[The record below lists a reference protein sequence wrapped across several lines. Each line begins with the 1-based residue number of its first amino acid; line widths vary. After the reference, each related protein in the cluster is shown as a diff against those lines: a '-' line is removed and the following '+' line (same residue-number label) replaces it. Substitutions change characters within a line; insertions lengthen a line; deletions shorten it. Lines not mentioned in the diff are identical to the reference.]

1 METMNLSKFSS
12 KSMDIIVDIHQEYEE
27 DKFSNDNDEQNETV
41 DKNISNLFLQEYE
54 NINTSSNINTIRDKK
69 VKRSKINST
78 AHQNLLQYD
87 NDIKII
93 ESVDLIEEFEKS
105 QIKKK
110 NEKKIREKNTMR
122 DNKSNKKNR
131 NRSFIEEKLH
141 DRKQWDISK
150 NEIIEVK
157 KPTRKRWLKDT
168 IMIQLPEPRTNI
180 SPDISWTNISP
191 DNVSSSVQHSK
202 QSLSTACFSNQPLP
216 AIYSSKQALTRNSF
230 LKQKLLFGF
239 DNAAFDSE
247 NEEILKIET
256 DHNHDNT
263 KIEMKFDGRNSQDL
277 SKENKSLRETT
288 IMIENLNETVNL
300 DGNYENQRKKT
311 ILDIEHTEKSN
322 YNYDI
327 SLKDRMNHKSK
338 CKKNLSTNK
347 NGKNISDNSNTSQ
360 SLEDITVQSDS
371 SEKIL
376 IKNNQKCNRKNSIK
390 NDQKNSKENLIS
402 IDEHDYL
409 NRNYLK
415 HSSQQSFTSEDDD
428 LDENRSKKIYNETKL
443 KRSNMKKKKTNYIEQ
458 CQMQQKRK
466 IHRKNISTSSI
477 HTPTVNVKENLKN
490 KEKKGDKNIKY
501 ISVTIHRTD
510 MLEIDYVTKHP
521 MVKVHIIKENKS
533 IIPIWEE
540 ELIFEH
546 NFEELLKTDNEYV
559 VILFEIVD
567 LLSFAEA
574 SFNYDKFGHESC
586 WYKIAWAFLKPIGYN
601 NILHIDKK
609 IRLQLYKPQKNL
621 QKFERFHACEVYTWW
636 KSNIREK
643 YPSSLFV
650 TIKSIDPPK
659 LEPVLYQQLS
669 LHYLSN
675 ACNESQKIHTSDN
688 INLPKWTRLTAQSC
702 KVPNDI
708 FFETDISENGCFY
721 VAFSNNGKY
730 LACSFVEDQ
739 DYPIVIYK
747 VEAKKIHVR
756 FLGHKIFIYS
766 LHWSNND
773 NYLLSVSS
781 DQTARIWDVQNQI
794 IQHVEMMPHPSY
806 VYCGKFESENISI
819 VATGCYDR
827 IVRIWIQDKKL
838 KNYNL
843 NQELEGHEG
852 FVNSMYFQKNS
863 NLLTADSVGIII
875 LWALKKNRK
884 VSFKK
889 EWHISRKIKVREI
902 DGIIINTII
911 LHPLESRLLVHSRN
925 NGLKMLD
932 LATGVILQKYKEL
945 NNQRIQSTACI
956 SPCGSLIFCGDEDSS
971 LNVWNLETGN
981 LIAKYTFDRHYRA
994 VTCVDYHPYDHMLA
1008 FSIFGSSAPVKILK
1022 FNKDATGEN
1031 IGLKMREIENIVN
1044 NRNVSLEFLNT
1055 SIISKEDLQSNN
1067 KEIIEDKDS
1076 VKEKNLLSNQS
1087 YDSNSFKFSNS
1098 IPLEKNKYNNTK
1110 IKLQQL
1116 NETGQTIKNRSANR
1130 LYNII
1135 KKIDSI
1141 LSNTSK
1147 SSGDIESGKNFVQ
1160 ELNKTK
1166 VLTSLDENIEKQKKK
1181 LEKNISISSE
1191 DQSSYFESST
1201 TNSDK
1206 QKVVESYV
1214 LQSNKINDWHIEKR
1228 LKSIKEMRNNDILKN
1243 YISESFSDSTT
1254 DYYKM
1259 KVYHESTKDLSQEDI
1274 ESEHITEIEKNDEKL
1289 VICDNHF
1296 KNNDSNSTD
1305 SKIHIVEKN
1314 DVKNCD
1320 EISLKMFENKNL
1332 VLDVTNIESNVD
1344 NYGSDCSI
1352 RSNAT
1357 FIIEREVSTS
1367 K

>member
-1 METMNLSKFSS
+1 METMNLSEFSS
-12 KSMDIIVDIHQEYEE
+12 KSMDVIVDIHQEYEE
-27 DKFSNDNDEQNETV
+27 DKFSNDNDKQNETV
-41 DKNISNLFLQEYE
+41 DKNISNLQECE
-54 NINTSSNINTIRDKK
+54 NVNTSSNINIRDKK

-78 AHQNLLQYD
+78 AHQNLLKYD

-110 NEKKIREKNTMR
+110 NEKKIRTK

-131 NRSFIEEKLH
+131 NRSFIEGKH

-150 NEIIEVK
+150 NEIVEVK

-168 IMIQLPEPRTNI
+168 TVIQLPEPR
-180 SPDISWTNISP
+180 SISWTNTSP
-191 DNVSSSVQHSK
+191 DNISSSVQHSK

-216 AIYSSKQALTRNSF
+216 AIRSSKQALTTNSF
-230 LKQKLLFGF
+230 LKQELFGF

-256 DHNHDNT
+256 NHNHDNT
-263 KIEMKFDGRNSQDL
+263 KIEMKFDGRSSQDL

-300 DGNYENQRKKT
+300 DGRNYENQRKKT
-311 ILDIEHTEKSN
+311 VLDIEHTEKSN
-322 YNYDI
+322 YDM
-327 SLKDRMNHKSK
+327 SLKDKISHKSK
-338 CKKNLSTNK
+338 YKKNFSTDK

-360 SLEDITVQSDS
+360 SLQDITVQSDS

-376 IKNNQKCNRKNSIK
+376 IKNNQKCNRKHSIK
-390 NDQKNSKENLIS
+390 NDQKHSEENLIS
-402 IDEHDYL
+402 VDEHDYL

-428 LDENRSKKIYNETKL
+428 LDENRSRKIYNEAKL
-443 KRSNMKKKKTNYIEQ
+443 KRSNMKKKKTNYTEQ
-458 CQMQQKRK
+458 CQIQQKRK
-466 IHRKNISTSSI
+466 THRKNISTSSM
-477 HTPTVNVKENLKN
+477 HTPVNVKENLKK
-490 KEKKGDKNIKY
+490 KEKKEEKNIKY

-510 MLEIDYVTKHP
+510 MLEIDYMTKHP

-559 VILFEIVD
+559 VILFEIID

-621 QKFERFHACEVYTWW
+621 QKFERFHTCEVYTWW

-688 INLPKWTRLTAQSC
+688 INLPKWSRLTAQSC

-756 FLGHKIFIYS
+756 FLGHKIFVYS

-806 VYCGKFESENISI
+806 VYCGKFESENTSI

-838 KNYNL
+838 KNHDL

-902 DGIIINTII
+902 DGVIINTII

-932 LATGVILQKYKEL
+932 LATGVILQKYNEL

-981 LIAKYTFDRHYRA
+981 LIAKYAFDRHYRA
-994 VTCVDYHPYDHMLA
+994 ITCVDYHPYDHMLA

-1031 IGLKMREIENIVN
+1031 VGLKIREIENMVN

-1055 SIISKEDLQSNN
+1055 PVKSKEDLQSNN
-1067 KEIIEDKDS
+1067 KEIIEDEDT
-1076 VKEKNLLSNQS
+1076 VKEKNLLTNESS
-1087 YDSNSFKFSNS
+1087 DSNLFKFPDNT
-1098 IPLEKNKYNNTK
+1098 PLERNKYNDTK

-1166 VLTSLDENIEKQKKK
+1166 ILTSLDENMEKQKNK
-1181 LEKNISISSE
+1181 LRKNTSISSD

-1206 QKVVESYV
+1206 QKVIESYV
-1214 LQSNKINDWHIEKR
+1214 SKNKINDWYIEKK
-1228 LKSIKEMRNNDILKN
+1228 LKNIKEMRNNDILKN
-1243 YISESFSDSTT
+1243 YISESFSDSTS

-1259 KVYHESTKDLSQEDI
+1259 KVYRESTKDLSQGDI
-1274 ESEHITEIEKNDEKL
+1274 ESEHITEIEKSDEKL
-1289 VICDNHF
+1289 V

-1305 SKIHIVEKN
+1305 NKIHIVEKN

-1357 FIIEREVSTS
+1357 FIIECEVSTS

>member
-1 METMNLSKFSS
+1 MNLSKFSS

-402 IDEHDYL
+402 VDEHDYL

-415 HSSQQSFTSEDDD
+415 HSSQQSFISEDDD

-521 MVKVHIIKENKS
+521 MVKVHIIKGESGKYLKNKYGTSTYLQPIITGKFDFKENKS

-574 SFNYDKFGHESC
+574 SFNYDKFGKF
-586 WYKIAWAFLKPIGYN
+586 YYN
-601 NILHIDKK
+601 NLI
-609 IRLQLYKPQKNL
+609 
-621 QKFERFHACEVYTWW
+621 
-636 KSNIREK
+636 
-643 YPSSLFV
+643 SL
-650 TIKSIDPPK
+650 
-659 LEPVLYQQLS
+659 
-669 LHYLSN
+669 
-675 ACNESQKIHTSDN
+675 
-688 INLPKWTRLTAQSC
+688 
-702 KVPNDI
+702 
-708 FFETDISENGCFY
+708 
-721 VAFSNNGKY
+721 
-730 LACSFVEDQ
+730 
-739 DYPIVIYK
+739 
-747 VEAKKIHVR
+747 
-756 FLGHKIFIYS
+756 
-766 LHWSNND
+766 
-773 NYLLSVSS
+773 
-781 DQTARIWDVQNQI
+781 VQN
-794 IQHVEMMPHPSY
+794 
-806 VYCGKFESENISI
+806 N
-819 VATGCYDR
+819 
-827 IVRIWIQDKKL
+827 
-838 KNYNL
+838 
-843 NQELEGHEG
+843 
-852 FVNSMYFQKNS
+852 
-863 NLLTADSVGIII
+863 
-875 LWALKKNRK
+875 
-884 VSFKK
+884 
-889 EWHISRKIKVREI
+889 
-902 DGIIINTII
+902 
-911 LHPLESRLLVHSRN
+911 
-925 NGLKMLD
+925 
-932 LATGVILQKYKEL
+932 
-945 NNQRIQSTACI
+945 
-956 SPCGSLIFCGDEDSS
+956 
-971 LNVWNLETGN
+971 
-981 LIAKYTFDRHYRA
+981 
-994 VTCVDYHPYDHMLA
+994 
-1008 FSIFGSSAPVKILK
+1008 
-1022 FNKDATGEN
+1022 
-1031 IGLKMREIENIVN
+1031 
-1044 NRNVSLEFLNT
+1044 
-1055 SIISKEDLQSNN
+1055 
-1067 KEIIEDKDS
+1067 
-1076 VKEKNLLSNQS
+1076 
-1087 YDSNSFKFSNS
+1087 
-1098 IPLEKNKYNNTK
+1098 
-1110 IKLQQL
+1110 
-1116 NETGQTIKNRSANR
+1116 
-1130 LYNII
+1130 
-1135 KKIDSI
+1135 
-1141 LSNTSK
+1141 
-1147 SSGDIESGKNFVQ
+1147 
-1160 ELNKTK
+1160 
-1166 VLTSLDENIEKQKKK
+1166 
-1181 LEKNISISSE
+1181 
-1191 DQSSYFESST
+1191 
-1201 TNSDK
+1201 
-1206 QKVVESYV
+1206 
-1214 LQSNKINDWHIEKR
+1214 
-1228 LKSIKEMRNNDILKN
+1228 
-1243 YISESFSDSTT
+1243 
-1254 DYYKM
+1254 
-1259 KVYHESTKDLSQEDI
+1259 
-1274 ESEHITEIEKNDEKL
+1274 
-1289 VICDNHF
+1289 
-1296 KNNDSNSTD
+1296 
-1305 SKIHIVEKN
+1305 
-1314 DVKNCD
+1314 
-1320 EISLKMFENKNL
+1320 
-1332 VLDVTNIESNVD
+1332 
-1344 NYGSDCSI
+1344 
-1352 RSNAT
+1352 
-1357 FIIEREVSTS
+1357 
-1367 K
+1367 